1 MVVAGTYSRVQRTID
16 RVVTPERRSQFYGQ
30 VSEFFQEQPLIA
42 TFLLA
47 TLSISLVPLFL
58 FTTFTLSVLA
68 LSFVSAILFS
78 FFWIGIALL
87 LLVPTLFVT
96 CGLGIL
102 VWVWAVSSWVVAR
115 WLYGFV
121 PASNGTGE
129 LRFPNGKKMVVKKEE
144 GEAPRAEYRNG
155 I

>member
-1 MVVAGTYSRVQRTID
+1 MVVSGTISRVQRMID
-16 RVVTPERRSQFYGQ
+16 HVVSPERRSQFYGN

-47 TLSISLVPLFL
+47 TLTISLPPLLL

-68 LSFVSAILFS
+68 FSFISAILFS
-78 FFWIGIALL
+78 FFWIGIATL

-96 CGLGIL
+96 CGLGIII
-102 VWVWAVSSWVVAR
+102 WVWAVSSWIVAR

-121 PASNGTGE
+121 PVTKGSGE
-129 LRFPNGKKMVVKKEE
+129 IRLQDGKRMVVKKEE
-144 GEAPRAEYRNG
+144 GEMPQVGVRNG
-155 I
+155 V